1 VNYNHSRVEL
11 IGEKYLDKNF
21 IAEYSSLMDK
31 FNVLRMFIT
40 VCEKGSF
47 AAAAAVLGTDAS
59 TVSKAISR
67 LEKQLAYTLF
77 YRSTRKLTIT
87 DAGKEYLKTVRALLI
102 DLDECEQR
110 LKSGNESATGILKIN
125 LPVAYGRLYIVPLVS
140 KFTEQYPNISLQL
153 SFSDE
158 YVDIIERGIDLSI
171 RTGTVSDSR
180 MVLHKL
186 SPMDFLTCAS
196 KSYLE
201 THGSIDSK
209 KAFDDHRW
217 IRFRFKQT
225 GKLMPI
231 LAEVEGGIEMFDP
244 NNYIVVDDGQALVE
258 LCRNN
263 VGVMQGPHFLFEK
276 GLKSGD
282 LVSLFPPIEPEGYG
296 VYLLYPKR
304 DFLPRK
310 VSVFIEFL
318 KAELE
323 RIGEGSNYCWSS
335 DVVYLNSWE

>member
-1 VNYNHSRVEL
+1 
-11 IGEKYLDKNF
+11 
-21 IAEYSSLMDK
+21 MDK
-31 FNVLRMFIT
+31 FNVLKTFIT

-47 AAAAAVLGTDAS
+47 AAAAALLGTDAS

-87 DAGKEYLKTVRALLI
+87 DAGKEYLETVRTLLI

-110 LKSGNESATGILKIN
+110 LKSGNESAAGVLKVN
-125 LPVAYGRLYIVPLVS
+125 LPVAYGRLYIVPLLS
-140 KFTEQYPNISLQL
+140 KFTEQYPDISLQL

-186 SPMDFLTCAS
+186 SPMDFLTCVTRD
-196 KSYLE
+196 YLKA
-201 THGSIDSK
+201 HGPIDS
-209 KAFDDHRW
+209 FQDFNNHRW

-225 GKLMPI
+225 GKLMPV
-231 LAEVEGGIEMFDP
+231 LAEVDETVEMLDP
-244 NNYIVVDDGQALVE
+244 NSFIVVDDGQALVD
-258 LCRNN
+258 LCLGS
-263 VGVMQGPHFLFEK
+263 VGVMQGPHFLFK
-276 GLKSGD
+276 DALDRGD
-282 LVSLFPPIEPEGYG
+282 LVSLFPPIEPKGYG

-310 VSVFIEFL
+310 VAVFTEFL
-318 KAELE
+318 KAELDKMS
-323 RIGEGSNYCWSS
+323 EGSNYCWTRE
-335 DVVYLNSWE
+335 VAYQNEWE

>member
-1 VNYNHSRVEL
+1 
-11 IGEKYLDKNF
+11 
-21 IAEYSSLMDK
+21 MDK
-31 FNVLRMFIT
+31 FNVLKTFIT

-67 LEKQLAYTLF
+67 LENQLAYTLF

-87 DAGKEYLKTVRALLI
+87 DAGKEYLETVRTLLI
-102 DLDECEQR
+102 DLNECEQR
-110 LKSGNESATGILKIN
+110 LKSGNESATGVLKVN
-125 LPVAYGRLYIVPLVS
+125 LPVAYGRLYIVPLLS
-140 KFTEQYPNISLQL
+140 KFVEQFPNISLQI

-158 YVDIIERGIDLSI
+158 YIDIIERGIDLSI

-196 KSYLE
+196 KSYLKE
-201 THGSIDSK
+201 HGAIESYKD
-209 KAFDDHRW
+209 FNDHRW

-231 LAEVEGGIEMFDP
+231 LAGVAETVEILDP
-244 NNYIVVDDGQALVE
+244 NGYIVVDDGQVLVD
-258 LCRNN
+258 LCRSG
-263 VGVMQGPHFLFEK
+263 VGVMQGPHFLFK
-276 GLKSGD
+276 DGLSSGE

-310 VSVFIEFL
+310 VAVFTEFL
-318 KAELE
+318 KAELDKM
-323 RIGEGSNYCWSS
+323 GEGSNYCWSS
-335 DVVYLNSWE
+335 EEAYLNEWE

>member
-1 VNYNHSRVEL
+1 
-11 IGEKYLDKNF
+11 
-21 IAEYSSLMDK
+21 MDK
-31 FNVLRMFIT
+31 FNVLKTFIT

-87 DAGKEYLKTVRALLI
+87 DAGKEYLETVRTLLI

-110 LKSGNESATGILKIN
+110 LKSGNESATGILKVN
-125 LPVAYGRLYIVPLVS
+125 LPVAYGRLYIVPLLS
-140 KFTEQYPNISLQL
+140 KFAEQYPDISLQL

-196 KSYLE
+196 RNYLMKF
-201 THGSIDSK
+201 GPIDSFQD
-209 KAFDDHRW
+209 FDNHRW

-231 LAEVEGGIEMFDP
+231 LAEVDGETEMLDP
-244 NNYIVVDDGQALVE
+244 KNDLVVDDGQALVD
-258 LCRNN
+258 LCRNG
-263 VGVMQGPHFLFEK
+263 VGVMQGPHFLFK
-276 GLKSGD
+276 DGLSSGD

-310 VSVFIEFL
+310 VAVFTEFL
-318 KAELE
+318 KAELDMM
-323 RIGEGSNYCWSS
+323 GEGSNYCWSS
-335 DVVYLNSWE
+335 EVAYLNEWE